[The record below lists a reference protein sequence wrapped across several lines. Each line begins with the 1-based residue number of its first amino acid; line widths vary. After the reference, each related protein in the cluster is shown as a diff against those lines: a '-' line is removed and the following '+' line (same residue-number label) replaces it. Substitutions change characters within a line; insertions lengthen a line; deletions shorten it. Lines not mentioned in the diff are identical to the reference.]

1 MIWKLQQILASAAIF
16 SSISHFFA
24 LACYANEIR
33 EEAYNESF
41 HVNLESN
48 QCKASLAITE
58 EIVGTPK
65 E

>member
-1 MIWKLQQILASAAIF
+1 METATDLSLQQILAS
-16 SSISHFFA
+16 

-33 EEAYNESF
+33 EEAFNESF

-58 EIVGTPK
+58 AIVGTPK

>member
-1 MIWKLQQILASAAIF
+1 METATDLSQRSHF

-24 LACYANEIR
+24 LACCANEIR

-41 HVNLESN
+41 HVTLESN

-58 EIVGTPK
+58 AIVGTPK

>member
-1 MIWKLQQILASAAIF
+1 METTTDLSLQQILAS
-16 SSISHFFA
+16 
-24 LACYANEIR
+24 LACYSNEIR

-58 EIVGTPK
+58 AIVGTPK